1 MTYPNIDPVFLSLG
15 PLQLR
20 WYGLMYVI
28 GFAAAALLVARQA
41 RRFGWQ
47 ELEAH
52 LDSLNL
58 ALIVGL
64 VLGARLGYVC
74 FYNPGY
80 YLAHPLEIPATWS
93 GGMSFHGGC
102 IGALLAGLW
111 SSRRNGLDFWQVA
124 DLYVVTAPIGLFF
137 GRIGNFINGEL
148 FGRVSTVPWAMIFPE
163 GGPLPRHP
171 SQLYESL
178 CEGLLLFVLLWSL
191 KARPWA
197 RPARPFWPHGSMLA
211 CFLAAYGLLRFFLEY
226 TREPDAQLGLLWLG
240 FSMGQWLCLL
250 MIAAGCGLWW
260 WRIRATR

>member
-111 SSRRNGLDFWQVA
+111 SCRRNRLDFWRVA
-124 DLYVVTAPIGLFF
+124 DLYVVT
-137 GRIGNFINGEL
+137 
-148 FGRVSTVPWAMIFPE
+148 T
-163 GGPLPRHP
+163 
-171 SQLYESL
+171 
-178 CEGLLLFVLLWSL
+178 
-191 KARPWA
+191 
-197 RPARPFWPHGSMLA
+197 
-211 CFLAAYGLLRFFLEY
+211 
-226 TREPDAQLGLLWLG
+226 PDRK
-240 FSMGQWLCLL
+240 SVV
-250 MIAAGCGLWW
+250 
-260 WRIRATR
+260 